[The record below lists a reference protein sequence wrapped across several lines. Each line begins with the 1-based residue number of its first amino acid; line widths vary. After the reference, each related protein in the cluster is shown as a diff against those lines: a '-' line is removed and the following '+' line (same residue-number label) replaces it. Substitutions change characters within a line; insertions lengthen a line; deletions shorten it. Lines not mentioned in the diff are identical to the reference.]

1 MRTRRH
7 HPSHRLPTALAALP
21 IALLLAISACSSSN
35 GSVSPTSTTTSS
47 STTSAPAS
55 GVEQQ
60 VEAGYRAF
68 WDAYLQA
75 ANPMNPTSPALA
87 AHASSDELQQVQSA
101 FASHFAK
108 GEVIRG
114 QLNLS
119 PHVTN
124 VSGNTATVTDCYGDS
139 THVFDSSTGQQK
151 DAAGDNHF
159 QITATLVLDAGTW
172 KVSSI
177 AKQGDGC
184 TPT

>member
-1 MRTRRH
+1 
-7 HPSHRLPTALAALP
+7 
-21 IALLLAISACSSSN
+21 
-35 GSVSPTSTTTSS
+35 
-47 STTSAPAS
+47 
-55 GVEQQ
+55 
-60 VEAGYRAF
+60 
-68 WDAYLQA
+68 
-75 ANPMNPTSPALA
+75 MNPTSPALA
-87 AHASSDELQQVQSA
+87 AHASGDELRQVQTA
-101 FASHFAK
+101 FADHFAE

-124 VSGNTATVTDCYGDS
+124 VSGTTATVTDCYGDS
-139 THVFDSSTGQQK
+139 THVFDSSTGEQK

-177 AKQGDGC
+177 AKQDDSC